1 MKSRSRGALAVLI
14 AIGTAACQDDSR
26 ISAGLGSEVRDS
38 AGIRIVENVQP
49 RDRSRLRWRIGPEPT
64 FATSISA
71 HLDYGAY
78 FARDAT
84 RLRDGRIVVA
94 HRDGDLPVFHA
105 SGDLRW
111 VWGGQYTPQTGEWTG
126 ERTGELGEY
135 FWSDGVAPWP
145 GDSIVA
151 WGDTWGPRVVDE
163 QYGVSVFDAGGNFSR
178 FVPLPIDERDVED
191 VDATS
196 DGSIL
201 VVSKAGQEDSVSV
214 QVWSSEGELR
224 SSLAM
229 LPAVEFFH
237 LAEYGAVW
245 YSKIFGSSP
254 VSEPWAELVVVGN
267 TSRYELRAF
276 RVDGSLARIVRR
288 EHVLRPPTPED
299 VEAFIEMWVA
309 ADGFNPRPDLR
320 RHLQSV
326 PVAEHLPAFH
336 QVMSDASGHLWVE
349 EHRVPGG
356 KPSPPLWTVFDPEGK
371 VLGFVETP
379 AGLEIL
385 EIGEDYIL
393 GTTRDEHHVEHCPPW
408 PHQHV
413 VVWPLAR

>member
-1 MKSRSRGALAVLI
+1 MKIRPRRALAVLI
-14 AIGTAACQDDSR
+14 AVGTVACQQDGR

-38 AGIRIVENVQP
+38 AGILIVENVQP
-49 RDRSRLRWRIGPEPT
+49 RDRSRLPWRIGPKPT
-64 FATSISA
+64 FATSVSA
-71 HLDYGAY
+71 HHDYVAY
-78 FARDAT
+78 LARDAT
-84 RLRDGRIVVA
+84 KLRDGRIVVA
-94 HRDGDLPVFHA
+94 HRDGYLPVFRA
-105 SGDLRW
+105 SGDLSR
-111 VWGGQYTPQTGEWTG
+111 VWGGRYDFQTGEWTG
-126 ERTGELGEY
+126 ALGQRM
-135 FWSDGVAPWP
+135 WSDGVAPWP

-151 WGDTWGPRVVDE
+151 WGDIWGPRVDE
-163 QYGVSVFDAGGNFSR
+163 QYGVSVFDTGGNFSR

-214 QVWSSEGELR
+214 QIWSSEGELR
-224 SSLAM
+224 SSLGM

-288 EHVLRPPTPED
+288 EHVLRPPAPED
-299 VEAFIEMWVA
+299 VEAVIEMWVA
-309 ADGFNPRPDLR
+309 RDEFNSRPEELH

-326 PVAEHLPAFH
+326 PVAEHLPAFDR
-336 QVMSDASGHLWVE
+336 VISDASGHLWVE

-356 KPSPPLWTVFDPEGK
+356 KLSPLLWTVFDPEGK

-393 GTTRDEHHVEHCPPW
+393 GTTRDENHVEHCPPW